1 MNNKGFVSGEAT
13 VSKGWLWRLLLA
25 KCILPVRGKQHP
37 RSLVS
42 HKGRL
47 YITVLRE
54 VILPTGIT
62 NLGRQCSISNL
73 AWQWLVK
80 MIGWSNDR
88 DVPMLVF
95 RFSVWV
101 GFLDL
106 WLCVEM
112 RKSFS
117 YERTHNAIYS
127 LCGCVTMWK
136 CYLLPSLVLSPSP
149 PPLVENR
156 LPSFLSRTRTVF
168 L

>member
-1 MNNKGFVSGEAT
+1 MELGWGARWAWKNVPRCTTCVWTPTCSSKLGLGINTWLLSFAVKRKSSWPHLLMNNIGVVSGEAT
-13 VSKGWLWRLLLA
+13 MSKGWLWRLLLA
-25 KCILPVRGKQHP
+25 KCVLPVRGKQRP

-54 VILPTGIT
+54 VILATGIT

-101 GFLDL
+101 GVSWFVN
-106 WLCVEM
+106 LCW
-112 RKSFS
+112 
-117 YERTHNAIYS
+117 NA
-127 LCGCVTMWK
+127 
-136 CYLLPSLVLSPSP
+136 
-149 PPLVENR
+149 
-156 LPSFLSRTRTVF
+156 
-168 L
+168 